1 MTEETPLLKA
11 KTGFTVI
18 KGEDDVYRI
27 IPNLNTELDLSEA
40 QPISLFEL
48 KSACRELVAVL
59 DRNDIVA
66 SIRALFTPPTPPAD
80 DNSESQAS

>member
-1 MTEETPLLKA
+1 MSEETTALKV
-11 KTGFTVI
+11 KTGFIVI
-18 KGEDDVYRI
+18 KGEDDVFRI
-27 IPNLNTELDLSEA
+27 IPSLNAELDTSGA

>member
-40 QPISLFEL
+40 QPISLFDL

-59 DRNDIVA
+59 DRNDVVA
-66 SIRALFTPPTPPAD
+66 AVRALFTPSTPPTD

>member
-1 MTEETPLLKA
+1 MSEDIKLKA
-11 KTGFTVI
+11 KTGFVVI
-18 KGEDDVYRI
+18 KGEDDTYRI

-66 SIRALFTPPTPPAD
+66 SIRSLFAPPATQPV
-80 DNSESQAS
+80 DNSESQES

>member
-1 MTEETPLLKA
+1 
-11 KTGFTVI
+11 
-18 KGEDDVYRI
+18 
-27 IPNLNTELDLSEA
+27 
-40 QPISLFEL
+40 
-48 KSACRELVAVL
+48 VAVL